1 MTRRKG
7 GSHSPTARGCAHL
20 RLKLGSDPPVT
31 PPPLVV
37 FHPCRLRRPGQS
49 GDRGLL
55 IRVLGPA
62 ALAVCVGAVRVLVV
76 AVGPTVTAEV
86 PGAGI
91 QAAARQIKVLG

>member
-1 MTRRKG
+1 MT
-7 GSHSPTARGCAHL
+7 PQF
-20 RLKLGSDPPVT
+20 
-31 PPPLVV
+31 LVV

-49 GDRGLL
+49 WDRRLL
-55 IRVLGPA
+55 IGILGAA
-62 ALAVCVGAVRVLVV
+62 ALAVCVAAVRVLIV